1 MRVHLEQDEVSAL
14 LERQAF
20 APSRWRRVL
29 FWLQITLLVL
39 SCGYGVHLY
48 RQQSS
53 PDPQALLLRWQQGN
67 KQVVDDPA
75 LTRCLLAWG
84 QARHLPPAVQLVI
97 SATPDACYLVWIS
110 AEESFNF
117 SIKGHIQE
125 LCR

>member
-14 LERQAF
+14 LEQQAF
-20 APSRWRRVL
+20 APSKWRRVL

-39 SCGYGVHLY
+39 SSGYGVHLY
-48 RQQSS
+48 RQQLS
-53 PDPQALLLRWQQGN
+53 PQQAPLIRWQQGN
-67 KQVVDDPA
+67 GQVLDDPA
-75 LTRCLLAWG
+75 LSRCLLAWG
-84 QARHLPPAVQLVI
+84 DNRRLPPAVQLVI
-97 SATPDACYLVWIS
+97 SATPDAWYLVWIS